1 MTNKS
6 IAVIAAHPDDEILGC
21 GGTIAKW
28 ARKGASINILLMTD
42 GEGSRIHQ
50 DDEIMSSKKNQ
61 RLSAAEKCAKYL
73 GLNSVTRLNFPDNR
87 MSDSILLDV
96 VKAIES
102 FIDKYQPDEVF
113 THHSGDVNVDHRVTH
128 DAVLAACRPQPGHCV
143 KRILFF
149 EVPSSTEWNTSAS
162 RVSFTPN
169 YFCDISE
176 TLEEKLGALKIYQ
189 DEMRPYP
196 HARSATAVECLAR
209 WRGASVGV
217 EAAEGFM
224 VGRII
229 S

>member
-1 MTNKS
+1 MNNS

-28 ARKGASINILLMTD
+28 ASQGVSVNILLMTD
-42 GEGSRIHQ
+42 GEGSRSDQ
-50 DDEIMSSKKNQ
+50 GDEIMTSRKAE
-61 RLSAAEKCAKYL
+61 RLSAAEKCVEYL
-73 GLNSVTRLNFPDNR
+73 GCNSVTRLNFPDNR

-102 FIDKYQPDEVF
+102 FIEKHKPNILL

-149 EVPSSTEWNTSAS
+149 ETASSSEWNTLAS
-162 RVSFTPN
+162 RASFIPN
-169 YFCDISE
+169 YFCDISKVIE
-176 TLEEKLGALKIYQ
+176 KKLGALEIYQ
-189 DEMRPYP
+189 DEMRPFP
-196 HARSATAVECLAR
+196 HARSIKAVEYLAR

-229 S
+229 D

>member
-1 MTNKS
+1 MNKS

-21 GGTIAKW
+21 GGAIAKW
-28 ARKGASINILLMTD
+28 ARQGVLVNILLMTD
-42 GEGSRIHQ
+42 GESSRSDQ
-50 DDEIMSSKKNQ
+50 DEELMASRKVDRS
-61 RLSAAEKCAKYL
+61 SAAEKCVEYL
-73 GLNSVTRLNFPDNR
+73 GCNSVTRLNFPDNR

-102 FIDKYQPDEVF
+102 FIEKHKPNLLL

-128 DAVLAACRPQPGHCV
+128 DAVLAACRPQPGYCV

-149 EVPSSTEWNTSAS
+149 EIASSSEWNTLAS
-162 RVSFTPN
+162 RASFTPN

-176 TLEEKLGALKIYQ
+176 VIEKKLGALEIYQ

-196 HARSATAVECLAR
+196 HARSIKAVEYLAR

-229 S
+229 D

>member
-1 MTNKS
+1 VTNKS

-21 GGTIAKW
+21 GGAIAKW

-42 GEGSRIHQ
+42 GESSRDDQ
-50 DDEIMSSKKNQ
+50 DDLIMSFKKQ
-61 RLSAAEKCAKYL
+61 ERLSAAERCAQYL
-73 GLNSVTRLNFPDNR
+73 GCNSVTRLNFPDNR

-96 VKAIES
+96 VKAIER
-102 FIDKYQPDEVF
+102 FIDKYQPDEVL
-113 THHSGDVNVDHRVTH
+113 THHSSDVNVDHRVTH
-128 DAVLAACRPQPGHCV
+128 DAVLSACRPQPGHCV

-169 YFCDISE
+169 YFCDVSE
-176 TLEEKLGALKIYQ
+176 TLEEKLGALKIYE

-196 HARSATAVECLAR
+196 HSRSATAIECLAR